1 MDPTSSRPARW
12 KARGK
17 KSPTSASVPREIS
30 TISLYLPDPTCAL
43 TVTSESPS
51 HMTEMLCNSLSIHQD
66 WRQWACEKALQLQS
80 LRFPQSSDSPQHK
93 PCWFSKPD
101 VLGAHRPSAGP
112 AGWEA
117 QCGTQIPALWRG
129 PPPVVLIPLPRM
141 RCCPK
146 AVGSD

>member
-1 MDPTSSRPARW
+1 MEPTSSRPARW